1 MFPQSVVRKSSWF
14 PVFPQHYVM
23 LYVGQITARNNNY
36 DNEGLKKKKKKGLG
50 AAQVH
55 TFLNNISFYLF
66 CIFTNLYFFY
76 SCCLTCFEYSKKKK
90 VIVWLICRQKYRL
103 WQHENVLWNFI
114 TEYTFF

>member
-36 DNEGLKKKKKKGLG
+36 DNEGLKKKKKGLG

-55 TFLNNISFYLF
+55 TFLNNISFLF
-66 CIFTNLYFFY
+66 ILYFYQSVF
-76 SCCLTCFEYSKKKK
+76 LLLLLFD
-90 VIVWLICRQKYRL
+90 LL
-103 WQHENVLWNFI
+103 
-114 TEYTFF
+114 